1 MIRVSSCRYLRI
13 SCTEDDHPLFRRYY
27 ARSNRER
34 GVKLLRCFPHCC
46 PEHVQR
52 CYCGTSIHVLVTF
65 AAVVSAASQRNLV
78 VCARFEPSRVVS
90 LSSSLVNLVNCE
102 GIDDENQRKL
112 QPGETVSLPESLLL
126 AEEYMTKETVWIR
139 ADREG
144 DMKQK
149 YQDAVLFVLNNHR
162 FPKWLYSYNS
172 SITRMQRE
180 MTHHLVAYVFHLTGN
195 RSTPNEMDAVVLA
208 RHESPGFLLVSY
220 RRSGNTSGCDLPAI
234 DVANSNMF
242 AAVEIVSPGVCPS
255 PSDDLKMNLVGRPVS
270 ETSYQKMNTI
280 RLDTSQGQL
289 QFSSNHRR
297 LKQEEKGQQKM
308 QSEAGRSSVSS
319 FIETTNDTYSWQ
331 RDTRARN
338 CRFQEKG
345 QHLLILWIFIQSI
358 SLSDLKIST
367 ESITEHIC
375 SHWLRAAAILRS
387 PSPSSSRQLKTV
399 VISFLGEFFGHRP
412 GINSTVPFATER
424 DTLQVTALL
433 FFRAISSHSVQ
444 CLLHSACSFINDETS
459 KAELQIRF
467 VLLVSDLYDAMGDV
481 LQEVSAQTAGLSR
494 RQKSL
499 SLPALVDDVL
509 SLVYSQP
516 RFHRLRSQV
525 SALLLGQQLY
535 VSEALNGV
543 FQVFTAMVRERLIAS
558 ATLYKTSTRIQHSFR
573 RNSLLELWN
582 HCWLLEPRSVNIFNV
597 SRGDCAHDM
606 RLVDIVQIW
615 SELGCV
621 DVTIK
626 DDMSSISLRS
636 AVSFLDHTAVAPMKL
651 VLDGKLRLF
660 RVLPSGVS
668 SMIPTVGGWSI
679 GDYTAI
685 FLADGN
691 ALKVSF
697 FCYAEEKAGACAH
710 RPVDSQDLE
719 PYIYAEVIRLRR
731 VCISIRLE
739 ENSNHDGVTSTNL
752 VAVVQGTTYESIHS
766 PSSQRVDGLKLSE
779 RTVFER
785 AVMWDEVEWEPL
797 LEFQAESVPYIA

>member
-1 MIRVSSCRYLRI
+1 
-13 SCTEDDHPLFRRYY
+13 
-27 ARSNRER
+27 
-34 GVKLLRCFPHCC
+34 
-46 PEHVQR
+46 
-52 CYCGTSIHVLVTF
+52 
-65 AAVVSAASQRNLV
+65 
-78 VCARFEPSRVVS
+78 
-90 LSSSLVNLVNCE
+90 
-102 GIDDENQRKL
+102 
-112 QPGETVSLPESLLL
+112 
-126 AEEYMTKETVWIR
+126 
-139 ADREG
+139 
-144 DMKQK
+144 
-149 YQDAVLFVLNNHR
+149 
-162 FPKWLYSYNS
+162 
-172 SITRMQRE
+172 
-180 MTHHLVAYVFHLTGN
+180 
-195 RSTPNEMDAVVLA
+195 
-208 RHESPGFLLVSY
+208 
-220 RRSGNTSGCDLPAI
+220 
-234 DVANSNMF
+234 
-242 AAVEIVSPGVCPS
+242 
-255 PSDDLKMNLVGRPVS
+255 
-270 ETSYQKMNTI
+270 
-280 RLDTSQGQL
+280 
-289 QFSSNHRR
+289 
-297 LKQEEKGQQKM
+297 
-308 QSEAGRSSVSS
+308 
-319 FIETTNDTYSWQ
+319 
-331 RDTRARN
+331 
-338 CRFQEKG
+338 
-345 QHLLILWIFIQSI
+345 
-358 SLSDLKIST
+358 
-367 ESITEHIC
+367 
-375 SHWLRAAAILRS
+375 
-387 PSPSSSRQLKTV
+387 
-399 VISFLGEFFGHRP
+399 
-412 GINSTVPFATER
+412 
-424 DTLQVTALL
+424 
-433 FFRAISSHSVQ
+433 
-444 CLLHSACSFINDETS
+444 
-459 KAELQIRF
+459 
-467 VLLVSDLYDAMGDV
+467 MGDV

-543 FQVFTAMVRERLIAS
+543 FQVFTAMFIGIVEPLLAAGAS
-558 ATLYKTSTRIQHSFR
+558 
-573 RNSLLELWN
+573 
-582 HCWLLEPRSVNIFNV
+582 V
-597 SRGDCAHDM
+597 DCAHDM